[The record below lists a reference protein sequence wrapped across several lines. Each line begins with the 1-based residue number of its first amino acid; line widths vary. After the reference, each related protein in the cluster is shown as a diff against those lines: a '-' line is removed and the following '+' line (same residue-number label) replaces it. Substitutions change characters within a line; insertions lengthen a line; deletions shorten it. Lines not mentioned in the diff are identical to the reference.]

1 MRILIV
7 RHGDPDYENDTL
19 TEKGKREATLLAEK
33 LKKEKIDYFYSSP
46 LGRAKDTCMYVARAM
61 GREKDVAVMPFLR
74 EFDRPKSVVLPN
86 GEEKVLIWDLLPEFW
101 TKQEDMYDRD
111 NWANPPC
118 FGYGNIKAE
127 YDKVI
132 QDFDALLAKHGYVRD
147 GNAYRVEK
155 ANTDT
160 LIFFCHFG
168 LEMMLLSRICNI
180 SPVILTHHFVALT
193 SSVTTLYS
201 EERRK
206 GIATF
211 RCCGFSDVSHLYAGD
226 EPPSYSARFCE
237 IYDSEDRHD

>member
-7 RHGDPDYENDTL
+7 RHGDPDYVHDCL

-46 LGRAKDTCMYVARAM
+46 LGRAKETCLYVARAM
-61 GREKDVAVMPFLR
+61 GKEKEVVTESWLR
-74 EFDRPKSVVLPN
+74 EFDREKSVVLPN
-86 GEEKVLIWDLLPEFW
+86 GEEKLLLWDLLPEFW
-101 TKQEDMYDRD
+101 TPQESMYDRTD
-111 NWANPPC
+111 WVKTPC
-118 FGYGNIKAE
+118 FGYGNLEAE
-127 YDKVI
+127 YAEVVK
-132 QDFDALLAKHGYVRD
+132 QFDACLAKHGYVRE

-155 ANTDT
+155 PNRDT

-168 LEMMLLSRICNI
+168 LEMVLLSRLFNI
-180 SPVILTHHFVALT
+180 SPVLLTHHFVALT
-193 SSVTTLYS
+193 SSLTTVYS

-211 RCCGFSDVSHLYAGD
+211 RCCGFSDTSHLYVGN

-237 IYDSEDRHD
+237 TFDSEDRHD

>member
-118 FGYGNIKAE
+118 FGCSIRWSRLKSRNFKCYFCYIP
-127 YDKVI
+127 I
-132 QDFDALLAKHGYVRD
+132 IILL
-147 GNAYRVEK
+147 
-155 ANTDT
+155 
-160 LIFFCHFG
+160 HF
-168 LEMMLLSRICNI
+168 M
-180 SPVILTHHFVALT
+180 
-193 SSVTTLYS
+193 Y
-201 EERRK
+201 
-206 GIATF
+206 
-211 RCCGFSDVSHLYAGD
+211 
-226 EPPSYSARFCE
+226 
-237 IYDSEDRHD
+237 